1 MDETVA
7 GLDAF
12 GDGRVAFKIKIC
24 YTLVMDKEQIK
35 KKVSNNLLFLRQK
48 YKVKRLGIFGSVVR
62 GQQKKGSD
70 VDMLVE
76 FISPVGFFDFMR
88 LENSLAEIL
97 NQKVDLISKKALKAV
112 IRDDV
117 LRETLYV

>member
-1 MDETVA
+1 
-7 GLDAF
+7 
-12 GDGRVAFKIKIC
+12 
-24 YTLVMDKEQIK
+24 MDKEEIK
-35 KKVSNNLLFLRQK
+35 KKVSDKLPFLRQK
-48 YKVKRLGIFGSVVR
+48 YNVKRLGLFGSVVR

-97 NQKVDLISKKALKAV
+97 NQKVDLVSKKALKTA

>member
-1 MDETVA
+1 
-7 GLDAF
+7 
-12 GDGRVAFKIKIC
+12 
-24 YTLVMDKEQIK
+24 MDKEEIK
-35 KKVSNNLLFLRQK
+35 KKVSDKLPFLRQK
-48 YKVKRLGIFGSVVR
+48 YNVKRLGLFGSVVR

-76 FISPVGFFDFMR
+76 FMSPVGFFDFMR

-97 NQKVDLISKKALKAV
+97 NRKVDLVSKKALKTA